1 MSGLK
6 SNGTPTAPDVP
17 SISVVV
23 PLYNHAQYIEA
34 ALESVLSQTSLADEI
49 ILIDDGSSDDGF
61 ELAERLLADA
71 PYAKTYRQESAG
83 AHNTIDRAIAMSRGD
98 YIAILNSDDVFVPTK
113 LERCRTIIGERP
125 GIGLIADNLGIVNA
139 DGMREISGGVVD
151 WLNGAQRLLGHA
163 FAVTRVAK
171 RELRC
176 NDVEYGFYPRT
187 VACR

>member
-1 MSGLK
+1 LCRFTT
-6 SNGTPTAPDVP
+6 TP
-17 SISVVV
+17 
-23 PLYNHAQYIEA
+23 N
-34 ALESVLSQTSLADEI
+34 TSKRRSKASCRRRLTPGADEI

-163 FAVTRVAK
+163 FAGTRVAK